1 MNGDDLTKDQ
11 AGALATALFPSIN
24 YLLRMKKRMYGAG
37 FPPDDPL
44 LVLTENAYDAVQ
56 RLYLDLL
63 TRSAFGST
71 RPGIPTTTAAP
82 RTGDVK
88 E

>member
-37 FPPDDPL
+37 FPTNDSL
-44 LVLTENAYDAVQ
+44 LMLTENAYDAVQ

-63 TRSAFGST
+63 SRSASGNMRRVC
-71 RPGIPTTTAAP
+71 RPSGEPSSDSP
-82 RTGDVK
+82 PP
-88 E
+88 